1 MGLFDFL
8 KKKEEPPKY
17 DVTNMKVT
25 DLDEG
30 FVFEYN
36 LKSWVVKEVYKY
48 DWGKNNFTKEYLIDA
63 GDEKAY
69 LSVAEEGELYLTVT
83 KDIKIQKLGN
93 GLREN
98 ISRTNKAPEQLAYEG
113 ETYYLDEDSAGY
125 FNDITKGT
133 GYWEELVSFDYLN
146 EEEDK
151 CLSITQWDERNFD
164 ASAGLVI
171 KEFEISN
178 ITPKT

>member
-8 KKKEEPPKY
+8 KKKKEPEY

-30 FVFEYN
+30 FVFEYD
-36 LKSWVVKEVYKY
+36 LKSWVVKEVYQY

-63 GDEKAY
+63 GDEVAY
-69 LSVAEEGELYLTVT
+69 LSVDQQGELYLTVT
-83 KDIKIQKLGN
+83 KDIKIQKLGD
-93 GLREN
+93 GLREKIARN
-98 ISRTNKAPEQLAYEG
+98 NKAPENLVYEG
-113 ETYYLDEDSAGY
+113 VIYYLDEDSAGY

-133 GYWEELVSFDYLN
+133 NDWEELISYDYLD
-146 EEEDK
+146 EEETK

-171 KEFEISN
+171 KEYEISN
-178 ITPKT
+178 IMPKV

>member
-1 MGLFDFL
+1 MGLFNFL
-8 KKKEEPPKY
+8 KKKEEPEY

-25 DLDEG
+25 DLAEG
-30 FVFEYN
+30 FVFDYD
-36 LKSWVVKEVYKY
+36 LKSWVVKEAYQY

-69 LSVAEEGELYLTVT
+69 LAVAEQGELYLTVT

-93 GLREN
+93 GIREN
-98 ISRTNKAPEQLAYEG
+98 IVKTQKAPEMLVYEG
-113 ETYYLDEDSAGY
+113 VTYYLDEDSAGY

-133 GYWEELVSFDYLN
+133 DDWEELISYDYLD
-146 EEEDK
+146 EDETK

-164 ASAGLVI
+164 ASAGVVI
-171 KEFEISN
+171 KEYEISN
-178 ITPKT
+178 IVPKA

>member
-1 MGLFDFL
+1 MGLFDFIK
-8 KKKEEPPKY
+8 KKKEPSY

-25 DLDEG
+25 DLAKG

-36 LKSWVVKEVYKY
+36 LKNWVVKEVYQY

-69 LSVAEEGELYLTVT
+69 LSVENLGELYMTVT
-83 KDIKIQKLGN
+83 KDIKIQKLGD

-98 ISRTNKAPEQLAYEG
+98 ISKTNKAPETLEYNG

-133 GYWEELVSFDYLN
+133 DDWEELVSFDYLN
-146 EEEDK
+146 EEETK
-151 CLSITQWDERNFD
+151 CLSIAQWDERNFD
-164 ASAGLVI
+164 AVAGVVI
-171 KEFEISN
+171 KEYEISN
-178 ITPKT
+178 IVPQS